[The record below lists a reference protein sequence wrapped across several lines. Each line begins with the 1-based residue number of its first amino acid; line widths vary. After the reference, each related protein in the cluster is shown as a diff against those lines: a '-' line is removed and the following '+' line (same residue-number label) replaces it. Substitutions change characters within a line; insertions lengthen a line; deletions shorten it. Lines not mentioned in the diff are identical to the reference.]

1 MSVWYLES
9 DDEITDAVAR
19 LRATEDERVVLVV
32 PPGSR
37 IATGRINFR
46 LLAREATARKLA
58 FAVVSPDEQVRA
70 LAIAG
75 GVVARSTVEE
85 AEGALDRGE
94 PPAARRTGHRP
105 PPSPRATETAEVVP
119 SSEGGRLRRHART
132 TMAGQPATA
141 PGGDVRRRRRARP
154 RRRLGGAPLP
164 ADRVDHDRA

>member
-75 GVVARSTVEE
+75 GVVARSTVAE

-94 PPAARRTGHRP
+94 PAAPLVGPGT
-105 PPSPRATETAEVVP
+105 ATAATSA
-119 SSEGGRLRRHART
+119 SEGAEAAPEAIGEAGSSVPEART
-132 TMAGQPATA
+132 TMAGN
-141 PGGDVRRRRRARP
+141 RRRRLA
-154 RRRLGGAPLP
+154 
-164 ADRVDHDRA
+164 VTSV

>member
-9 DDEITDAVAR
+9 DNEITDAVAR

-46 LLAREATARKLA
+46 LLAREASARKLA

-75 GVVARSTVEE
+75 GVVARPTVDE

-94 PPAARRTGHRP
+94 PPAPLVGP
-105 PPSPRATETAEVVP
+105 PTMPTSHAED
-119 SSEGGRLRRHART
+119 EGG
-132 TMAGQPATA
+132 G
-141 PGGDVRRRRRARP
+141 
-154 RRRLGGAPLP
+154 
-164 ADRVDHDRA
+164 

>member
-32 PPGSR
+32 PPGSP

-46 LLAREATARKLA
+46 LLAREAASRKLA

-75 GVVARSTVEE
+75 GVVARGSVEE

-94 PPAARRTGHRP
+94 PAAPPAGPEAMAIAEG
-105 PPSPRATETAEVVP
+105 SETADTRD
-119 SSEGGRLRRHART
+119 GI
-132 TMAGQPATA
+132 
-141 PGGDVRRRRRARP
+141 
-154 RRRLGGAPLP
+154 
-164 ADRVDHDRA
+164 